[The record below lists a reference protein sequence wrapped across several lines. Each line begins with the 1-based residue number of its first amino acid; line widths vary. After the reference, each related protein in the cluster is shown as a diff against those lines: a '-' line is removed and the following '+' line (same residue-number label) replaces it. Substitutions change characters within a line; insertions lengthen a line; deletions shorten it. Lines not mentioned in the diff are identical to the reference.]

1 VRQYVKTGGG
11 VTNTAVTITNIE
23 LSNNPREGNM
33 LIPRVVKDH
42 NSKTA
47 ILFKE
52 GRKFVHFIPMKSG
65 KLTIKRVPI
74 VRFFNTYQDADIP
87 LERAVT
93 TYLIHS
99 GGHTES
105 ALKELTIM
113 QECFGE
119 YSA

>member
-1 VRQYVKTGGG
+1 
-11 VTNTAVTITNIE
+11 
-23 LSNNPREGNM
+23 M

-52 GRKFVHFIPMKSG
+52 GRKFVHYIPMKSG
-65 KLTIKRVPI
+65 KLTVAKLPLA
-74 VRFFNTYQDADIP
+74 RFFIKYQDADIP
-87 LERAVT
+87 VEHAINA
-93 TYLIHS
+93 YLKHS
-99 GGHTES
+99 GGHTET

-113 QECFGE
+113 QECFEG

>member
-1 VRQYVKTGGG
+1 
-11 VTNTAVTITNIE
+11 
-23 LSNNPREGNM
+23 M
-33 LIPRVVKDH
+33 LIPRVVRDH

-65 KLTIKRVPI
+65 KLTVKRLPL

-93 TYLIHS
+93 TYIAHS
-99 GGHTES
+99 GGHTET

-113 QECFGE
+113 QEGFEG
-119 YSA
+119 YTA

>member
-1 VRQYVKTGGG
+1 
-11 VTNTAVTITNIE
+11 
-23 LSNNPREGNM
+23 M

-87 LERAVT
+87 LERAVA
-93 TYLIHS
+93 TYIKHS

-113 QECFGE
+113 QECFGV
-119 YSA
+119 YTA